1 MPPKTD
7 TLSKDD
13 LFLLLESYKNSVEMN
28 TLISQQLSTI
38 LETVQQCKEDNVNLE
53 SNLKEKIEA
62 AIKEIEKIQNSSNV
76 HDKEMIKG
84 HGKILNRT
92 NLLYVGMG
100 SIIIALIMLVYQV
113 IGKLDLIEKIA
124 AHLGVS

>member
-113 IGKLDLIEKIA
+113 IDKLDLIEKIA